1 MLLNSFLILTWFRK
15 ITVIIETDREDDSDI
30 AHHGFPSNALKRT
43 HSHWLNWSV
52 QMACFVLTL
61 LDSFSSHCF
70 FFFFA
75 TAGRDIFFSNE
86 SICAEGVT
94 FECIELLYESYI
106 FQRRTSAPPQT
117 KAFFFVTHK
126 VLCQKDNYIC
136 KYTRGWIFSSTSP
149 VSRQGQIRIE
159 FLFWDGFCSKCKVDE
174 TPQPIPSCR
183 RN

>member
-75 TAGRDIFFSNE
+75 AAGRDIFFSNK

-94 FECIELLYESYI
+94 FECIELLYELYI
-106 FQRRTSAPPQT
+106 FQRRTSVPPQT
-117 KAFFFVTHK
+117 KAFFVTHK
-126 VLCQKDNYIC
+126 YYVKKIITSVNISGAGFSPLLHQYLGKDN
-136 KYTRGWIFSSTSP
+136 
-149 VSRQGQIRIE
+149 IRIE
-159 FLFWDGFCSKCKVDE
+159 FLFWDGFCCKCKVDE
-174 TPQPIPSCR
+174 TPQQIPSCR